1 MPRLLDVYPCAY
13 GGLGIILYQSW
24 SCKQH
29 FLPSGFVGFGFVL
42 GFFWLQLQRCQSRDR
57 EGRGG
62 GSRREV
68 ALQQLPAGV
77 LGHMGCLQCPVPR
90 DRKYRVVLA
99 LPDSPNVPVAQCDP
113 FIPPQQDKGVQ
124 RGGSDGRNTPGFFP
138 PSLLYICFSVKGR
151 HFLLSC
157 C

>member
-1 MPRLLDVYPCAY
+1 MEVWGLFYINPGVENSISCHLDLLV
-13 GGLGIILYQSW
+13 
-24 SCKQH
+24 
-29 FLPSGFVGFGFVL
+29 FVLFWVFFGFSCRDVKAEM
-42 GFFWLQLQRCQSRDR
+42 GKAGNREGSRDR

-77 LGHMGCLQCPVPR
+77 LGHMGCLQCPVRR

-113 FIPPQQDKGVQ
+113 FIPPQQDKRCAE
-124 RGGSDGRNTPGFFP
+124 RG
-138 PSLLYICFSVKGR
+138 K
-151 HFLLSC
+151 
-157 C
+157 